1 MVANA
6 LKALR
11 ANRLKTTL
19 IYASLTF
26 SLIAIFLI
34 TAISH
39 GVISMYASILKSDGD
54 IIVTQA
60 KISDT
65 FFSNVDMQIIPQIE
79 RLSGVNKVSA
89 LIVGASPVEH
99 LPIVAIYGSSTNRF
113 SHYALLL
120 GDYPKAGEVIIG
132 KAIKTQLNHPKEVKI
147 ADKIFTVS
155 GMFESDLGFEN
166 GGILMGIEDAG
177 EIFNKSASMLLIN
190 VDLGTDTNRVLSSIQ
205 KLSQKIE
212 AKSTQH
218 FVDNYNQ
225 FKIINTS
232 SNVVSFIALIMGLL
246 GIASVMSIT
255 VNERREE
262 FGIMKALGICAK
274 KISFGLFT
282 ESVIIGVLS
291 FVSAFLLATLLLYA
305 IKHTAMFQGY
315 INGEISAWLSFEIF
329 VATLIITV
337 LGALL
342 PAYSASKI
350 DPIILI
356 QGGKQ

>member
-1 MVANA
+1 
-6 LKALR
+6 
-11 ANRLKTTL
+11 
-19 IYASLTF
+19 
-26 SLIAIFLI
+26 
-34 TAISH
+34 
-39 GVISMYASILKSDGD
+39 
-54 IIVTQA
+54 VTQA

-65 FFSNVDMQIIPQIE
+65 FFSNVDMQIIPEIEQIQ
-79 RLSGVNKVSA
+79 GVGKVAA

-99 LPIVAIYGSSTNRF
+99 LPIVAIYGTSSNRF
-113 SHYALLL
+113 SNYTLLL
-120 GDYPKAGEVIIG
+120 GDYPKVGEVIIG

-147 ADKIFTVS
+147 ADKIFTIS
-155 GMFESDLGFEN
+155 GVFESDLGFEN
-166 GGILMGIEDAG
+166 GGIVMGIQDAG
-177 EIFNKSASMLLIN
+177 EIFNKSASMLLVN
-190 VDLGTDTNRVLSSIQ
+190 VDLGADSDEILSNIQ

-218 FVDNYNQ
+218 FVENYNQ

-232 SNVVSFIALIMGLL
+232 SNVISFIALIMGLL

-262 FGIMKALGICAK
+262 FGIMKALGISAK
-274 KISFGLFT
+274 KISFGLFI
-282 ESVIIGVLS
+282 ESVLIGVFS
-291 FVSAFLLATLLLYA
+291 FLSAFFLANILLYA
-305 IKHTAMFQGY
+305 IKNTAMFQGY
-315 INGEISAWLSFEIF
+315 INGEISASLSFEIF